1 MTTKA
6 PAEVNYFDEAATIKK
21 LYSAIDELKD
31 TVTFD
36 NDRNRL
42 SFCLNLYFEKEIGSV
57 YDAIVQA
64 KPASSIVDLK
74 ELEVLILKKFKEKG
88 INI

>member
-6 PAEVNYFDEAATIKK
+6 PAEVNYFDEAAQIKK

-31 TVTFD
+31 IVIED

-42 SFCLNLYFEKEIGSV
+42 SFCINLYFEKEIGSL

-64 KPASSIVDLK
+64 KPNSSKVDFK
-74 ELEVLILKKFKEKG
+74 ELEGLVMKKLNEKG
-88 INI
+88 IK

>member
-6 PAEVNYFDEAATIKK
+6 PAEVNYFDEAARIKK
-21 LYSAIDELKD
+21 LYSAIDELKE
-31 TVTFD
+31 TVPED

-42 SFCLNLYFEKEIGSV
+42 SFCLNLYLDKEISSV

-64 KPASSIVDLK
+64 KPNSSVVDFKVLG
-74 ELEVLILKKFKEKG
+74 ELVTKKLNEKG
-88 INI
+88 IN

>member
-6 PAEVNYFDEAATIKK
+6 PAEVNYFDDSVKIKK

-31 TVTFD
+31 VIIEY

-42 SFCLNLYFEKEIGSV
+42 SFCINLYFEKEIGSL

-64 KPASSIVDLK
+64 KPNSSIYNFKVLE
-74 ELEVLILKKFKEKG
+74 ELVTKKLKEKG
-88 INI
+88 IN

>member
-6 PAEVNYFDEAATIKK
+6 PAEVNYFEEAARIKK
-21 LYSAIDELKD
+21 LYSAIDELKE
-31 TVTFD
+31 TVPED

-42 SFCLNLYFEKEIGSV
+42 SFCLNLYLDKEISSV

-64 KPASSIVDLK
+64 KPNSSVVDFKVLG
-74 ELEVLILKKFKEKG
+74 ELVTKKLNEKG
-88 INI
+88 IN

>member
-6 PAEVNYFDEAATIKK
+6 PAEVNYFDDSVKIKK

-31 TVTFD
+31 VIIED

-42 SFCLNLYFEKEIGSV
+42 SFCINLYFEKEIGSL

-64 KPASSIVDLK
+64 KPNSLIYNFKVLE
-74 ELEVLILKKFKEKG
+74 ELVTKKLNEKG
-88 INI
+88 IN

>member
-6 PAEVNYFDEAATIKK
+6 PAEVNYFDDSVKIKR

-31 TVTFD
+31 VIIED
-36 NDRNRL
+36 NERNRL
-42 SFCLNLYFEKEIGSV
+42 SFCINLYFEKEIGSL

-64 KPASSIVDLK
+64 KPNSSKVNFKVLE
-74 ELEVLILKKFKEKG
+74 ELIMKKLNEKG
-88 INI
+88 IN

>member
-6 PAEVNYFDEAATIKK
+6 PAEVNYFDDSVKIKR

-31 TVTFD
+31 VIIED
-36 NDRNRL
+36 NERNRL
-42 SFCLNLYFEKEIGSV
+42 SFCVNLYFEKEIGSL

-64 KPASSIVDLK
+64 KPNSSKVNFKVLE
-74 ELEVLILKKFKEKG
+74 ELIMKKLNEKG
-88 INI
+88 IN